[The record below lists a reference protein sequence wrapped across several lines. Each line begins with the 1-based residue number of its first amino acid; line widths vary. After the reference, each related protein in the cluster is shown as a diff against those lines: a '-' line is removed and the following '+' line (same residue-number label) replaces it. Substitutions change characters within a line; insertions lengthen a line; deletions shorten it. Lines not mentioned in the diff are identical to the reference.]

1 MTFRAEEGAPREG
14 RCTPLLFGCRV
25 QSELMQNFFTV
36 AMPLLAAVT
45 TSTASLPFV
54 NYKMQGPPPPVPGQ
68 APFSIIKEFDLVDEK
83 KTAIREVASPKP
95 KEKRLICKGCNE
107 HENVTLAFFQDRGI
121 KDRNALA
128 TIMGNIR
135 QESTFVPNICEGGSR
150 TSWSN
155 CGGGYG
161 LIQWTSANRYYGLG
175 DFAKKYG
182 GSPSSLH
189 TQLRYLTNEVQ
200 WQRIKDRMKTPGKSI
215 NRYMDYAYSW
225 IGWGHHGART
235 SYAHDY
241 ASRLILVEV

>member
-1 MTFRAEEGAPREG
+1 
-14 RCTPLLFGCRV
+14 
-25 QSELMQNFFTV
+25 MQNFFTV
-36 AMPLLAAVT
+36 ALPLLATVT

-54 NYKMQGPPPPVPGQ
+54 NYKMAGPPPVIDLIKDYNPV
-68 APFSIIKEFDLVDEK
+68 EEK
-83 KTAIREVASPKP
+83 KTATKEVAPEKP
-95 KEKRLICKGCNE
+95 KEIRLICKGCNE
-107 HENVTLAFFQDRGI
+107 NENATLAYFQERGI

-189 TQLRYLTNEVQ
+189 TQLRYLTTEVQ
-200 WQRIKDRMKTPGKSI
+200 WQRIENQMKTPGKSI
-215 NRYMDYAYSW
+215 DRCMNYAYSW

-241 ASRLILVEV
+241 ASRLITVEV

>member
-1 MTFRAEEGAPREG
+1 
-14 RCTPLLFGCRV
+14 
-25 QSELMQNFFTV
+25 MQNFFTV
-36 AMPLLAAVT
+36 ALPLLASVT
-45 TSTASLPFV
+45 TNMATLPIF
-54 NYKMQGPPPPVPGQ
+54 PPLTTPP
-68 APFSIIKEFDLVDEK
+68 APFSVIKEFETP
-83 KTAIREVASPKP
+83 TATKEVAPEKP

-107 HENVTLAFFQDRGI
+107 NENVALNYFQDIGI

-150 TSWSN
+150 TSWRN
-155 CGGGYG
+155 CYGGYG

-175 DFAKKYG
+175 DFAKKFG

-200 WQRIKDRMKTPGKSI
+200 WKEIEDRMKIPGKSI

-235 SYAHDY
+235 SYAHEY
-241 ASRLILVEV
+241 ASKLITVEV

>member
-1 MTFRAEEGAPREG
+1 
-14 RCTPLLFGCRV
+14 
-25 QSELMQNFFTV
+25 MQNFFTV
-36 AMPLLAAVT
+36 TLPLLATVT
-45 TSTASLPFV
+45 TSTASLPSVF
-54 NYKMQGPPPPVPGQ
+54 PPPPVSGPP
-68 APFSIIKEFDLVDEK
+68 PFSIIQEEPTS
-83 KTAIREVASPKP
+83 KTAIREVAPEKP
-95 KEKRLICKGCNE
+95 KETRLICKGCNE
-107 HENVTLAFFQDRGI
+107 NENATLAFFQDRGI

-150 TSWSN
+150 TSWRN
-155 CGGGYG
+155 CYGGYG

-175 DFAKKYG
+175 DFAKKFG

-200 WQRIKDRMKTPGKSI
+200 WKQIEDKLKVPGKSI

-235 SYAHDY
+235 SYARDY
-241 ASRLILVEV
+241 ASRLIQAEV

>member
-1 MTFRAEEGAPREG
+1 
-14 RCTPLLFGCRV
+14 
-25 QSELMQNFFTV
+25 MQQFFTV
-36 AMPLLAAVT
+36 ALPLLASVT
-45 TSTASLPFV
+45 TNVATLPLF
-54 NYKMQGPPPPVPGQ
+54 PPLTTPP
-68 APFSIIKEFDLVDEK
+68 APFSVIKEFETP
-83 KTAIREVASPKP
+83 TATKEVAPEKP

-107 HENVTLAFFQDRGI
+107 NENVALEYFQDIGV

-150 TSWSN
+150 TSWHS
-155 CGGGYG
+155 CYGGYG

-200 WQRIKDRMKTPGKSI
+200 WKEIESRMKIPGKSI

-225 IGWGHHGART
+225 IGWGIHGART
-235 SYAHDY
+235 SYAHEY
-241 ASRLILVEV
+241 ASKLITVEV

>member
-1 MTFRAEEGAPREG
+1 M
-14 RCTPLLFGCRV
+14 L
-25 QSELMQNFFTV
+25 NFFTV
-36 AMPLLAAVT
+36 AVPLVAMVT
-45 TSTASLPFV
+45 TNTATLPFSS
-54 NYKMQGPPPPVPGQ
+54 YKLQGPPPPVDAKPY
-68 APFSIIKEFDLVDEK
+68 SIIKEFEPE
-83 KTAIREVASPKP
+83 KTAILEVAPPKP

-107 HENVTLAFFQDRGI
+107 QENVTLAFFQDRGI
-121 KDRNALA
+121 RDRNALA

-182 GSPSSLH
+182 GSPSELH
-189 TQLRYLTNEVQ
+189 TQLRYLTTEVQ
-200 WQRIKDRMKTPGKSI
+200 WQRIENRMKTPGKPI

-225 IGWGHHGART
+225 IGWGIHGART
-235 SYAHDY
+235 SYAHQY
-241 ASRLILVEV
+241 ASKLITVEV